1 MTLEDF
7 DGSGELALFGEDWGD
22 KSGFF
27 TTGASVYVTAKLRP
41 RFSYNPDGPKDLKV
55 TGVEFLQTVKEKQID
70 RITISMSADLLD
82 DQVVNELTEL
92 IAESPGNT
100 QLYFQLHDSTGRH
113 HVLLRSTSKTIDI
126 RNTLINYIE
135 QTPALDYK
143 IN

>member
-1 MTLEDF
+1 M
-7 DGSGELALFGEDWGD
+7 
-22 KSGFF
+22 
-27 TTGASVYVTAKLRP
+27 
-41 RFSYNPDGPKDLKV
+41 
-55 TGVEFLQTVKEKQID
+55 
-70 RITISMSADLLD
+70 
-82 DQVVNELTEL
+82 VNELTEL